1 MIKIAVRL
9 FVDREKVGFEYV
21 WKSEGA
27 KIAKTILK
35 KKNKMRGIHVPD
47 FKTSYSCSNQDCGVV
62 TED

>member
-21 WKSEGA
+21 WKSKGA